1 MQIRT
6 RLTLQF
12 TLLVSCILLI
22 SFVAIYYFSYINIK
36 EDFYDRLRSKA
47 EGTASLLLKVK
58 EIDNEL
64 LRIIE
69 GTNRDQIFH
78 DNMIIFDEENRVIYT
93 NIIPPAKPAIS
104 VSNYWLDEIRKAGE
118 IRYSDGDYEV
128 IGLYYKYPYNRSVVL
143 FAGQDLY
150 GKANLANLRAV
161 LAILFLVVTAV
172 VALAGWLFSQR
183 ALAPITRVMNELEGI
198 LPQNLGVRLKTSN
211 NRDEIGRLTDTFNK
225 LLDRIENA
233 FKVQKTFVA
242 NVSHELKNPLT
253 KINSQLEVVLLN
265 DREPEIYRQTI
276 SSVLED
282 IKDLSLLSDSLLEL
296 AKVSDD
302 RKDLLTEKVR
312 IDELLLDLRESFSK
326 MRSDYTV
333 KINFDEL
340 PEDDSWLEV
349 PGNTGLLKT
358 AFLNLMDNGCKFS
371 PDHTVCVSLTGKKDQ
386 IEIKVANRGEGIPEG
401 DQGQIFHPF
410 FRSNKTAGIKGY
422 GIGLS
427 LAERI
432 VRLHGG
438 SIQLKSDHNGTEF
451 TVRFSHH

>member
-22 SFVAIYYFSYINIK
+22 SFVAIYYFSYKNVK

-64 LRIIE
+64 LRIID
-69 GTNRDQIFH
+69 GTNRDQIFN

-93 NIIPPAKPAIS
+93 NIIPPAQPAIS
-104 VSNYWLDEIRKAGE
+104 VSNYWLDEIRRAGE

-161 LAILFLVVTAV
+161 LAIIFLVVTAV
-172 VALAGWLFSQR
+172 VALAGWLFAQR
-183 ALAPITRVMNELEGI
+183 AIAPITRVMNELEGI
-198 LPQNLGVRLKTSN
+198 LPQNLGVRLKTN
-211 NRDEIGRLTDTFNK
+211 NNKDEIGRLTDTFNK

-253 KINSQLEVVLLN
+253 KINSQLEVVLLK
-265 DREPEIYRQTI
+265 DREPETYRQTI

-312 IDELLLDLRESFSK
+312 IDDLLLDIREKMLK
-326 MRSDYTV
+326 MRTDYNV
-333 KINFDEL
+333 GINLGEL
-340 PEDDSWLEV
+340 PEDDSWLELQ
-349 PGNTGLLKT
+349 GNSGLLKT

-371 PDHTVCVSLTGKKDQ
+371 PDHTVNVTLVVTPH
-386 IEIKVANRGEGIPEG
+386 EIAVGVGNNGEPIPEH
-401 DQGQIFHPF
+401 DQPQIFHPF
-410 FRSNKTAGIKGY
+410 FRSNKTAGVKGY

-438 SIQLKSDHNGTEF
+438 YIGLQTGQEGTVF
-451 TVRFSHH
+451 TVHFPRN

>member
-12 TLLVSCILLI
+12 TLLVSGILLI
-22 SFVAIYYFSYINIK
+22 LFVAIYYFSYSNIK

-64 LRIIE
+64 LKIID
-69 GTNRDQIFH
+69 GTNRDQIFN
-78 DNMIIFDEENRVIYT
+78 DNMIIFDEKNRVLYSNLT
-93 NIIPPAKPAIS
+93 PPAKPAIAI
-104 VSNYWLDEIRKAGE
+104 SNFWLDEIRKAGE

-128 IGLYYKYPYNRSVVL
+128 IGLYYRYPYNRAVVL

-150 GKANLANLRAV
+150 GKANLANLRT
-161 LAILFLVVTAV
+161 FLVIIFLLVTV
-172 VALAGWLFSQR
+172 GVALAGWFFAQR

-211 NRDEIGRLTDTFNK
+211 SKDEIGRLTATFNK

-233 FKVQKTFVA
+233 FQVQKTFVA

-253 KINSQLEVVLLN
+253 KINSQLEVVLLK
-265 DREPEIYRQTI
+265 DREPETYRQTV

-282 IKDLSLLSDSLLEL
+282 IRDLSLLSDSLLEL

-302 RKDLLTEKVR
+302 RRDLLTERVR
-312 IDELLLDLRESFSK
+312 IDDLLLDLRTK
-326 MRSDYTV
+326 MVNMQNEYSVGID
-333 KINFDEL
+333 FGEL
-340 PEDDSWLEV
+340 PEDDNWLELQ
-349 PGNTGLLKT
+349 GNTELLKT

-371 PDHTVCVSLTGKKDQ
+371 PDHSVQVRLDTTKEQ
-386 IEIKVANRGEGIPEG
+386 IKVEVADHGEGIPES
-401 DQGQIFHPF
+401 DRAQIFHPF
-410 FRSNKTAGIKGY
+410 FRSNKTAGVKGY

-427 LAERI
+427 LTERI

-438 SIQLKSDHNGTEF
+438 TITLKTGTEGTVF
-451 TVRFSHH
+451 TVIFRRG

>member
-12 TLLVSCILLI
+12 TLLVSGILLI
-22 SFVAIYYFSYINIK
+22 SFVAIYYFSYINTK

-64 LRIIE
+64 LKIID
-69 GTNRDQIFH
+69 GTNRDQIFN
-78 DNMIIFDEENRVIYT
+78 DNMIIFDEENRVIYS
-93 NIIPPAKPAIS
+93 NITPPSKPAIS
-104 VSNYWLDEIRKAGE
+104 ISNFWLDEIRKAGE
-118 IRYSDGDYEV
+118 IRYSDGEYEV
-128 IGLYYKYPYNRSVVL
+128 VGLYYRYPYNRSVVL

-150 GKANLANLRAV
+150 GKANLANLRTV
-161 LAILFLVVTAV
+161 LLVIFLAVTAV
-172 VALAGWLFSQR
+172 VALAGWFFAQR

-211 NRDEIGRLTDTFNK
+211 SKDEIGRLTATFNK

-233 FKVQKTFVA
+233 FQVQKTFVA

-253 KINSQLEVVLLN
+253 KINSQLEVVLLK
-265 DREPEIYRQTI
+265 DREPEAYRQTVA
-276 SSVLED
+276 SVLED
-282 IKDLSLLSDSLLEL
+282 IRDLSLLSDSLLEL

-302 RKDLLTEKVR
+302 RRDLLTERVR
-312 IDELLLDLRESFSK
+312 IDDLLLDLRTK
-326 MRSDYTV
+326 MLNMQNEYSVGID
-333 KINFDEL
+333 FGDL
-340 PEDDSWLEV
+340 PEDDSWLELQ
-349 PGNTGLLKT
+349 GNTELLKT

-371 PDHTVCVSLTGKKDQ
+371 PDHSVQVRLDTTKES
-386 IEIKVANRGEGIPEG
+386 IKVEVADQGEGIPES
-401 DQGQIFHPF
+401 DRQQIFHPF
-410 FRSNKTAGIKGY
+410 FRSNKTAGVKGY

-427 LAERI
+427 LTERI

-438 SIQLKSDHNGTEF
+438 TIALKTGSDGTVF
-451 TVRFSHH
+451 TVVFKRG

>member
-22 SFVAIYYFSYINIK
+22 SFVAIYYFSYKNVK

-64 LRIIE
+64 LRIID
-69 GTNRDQIFH
+69 GTNRDQIFN

-93 NIIPPAKPAIS
+93 NIIPPAQPAIS

-161 LAILFLVVTAV
+161 LAIIFLVVTAV
-172 VALAGWLFSQR
+172 VALAGWLFAQR
-183 ALAPITRVMNELEGI
+183 AIAPITRVMNELEGI
-198 LPQNLGVRLKTSN
+198 LPQNLGVRLKTN
-211 NRDEIGRLTDTFNK
+211 NNKDEIGRLTDTFNK

-253 KINSQLEVVLLN
+253 KINSQLEVVLLK
-265 DREPEIYRQTI
+265 DREPETYRQTI

-312 IDELLLDLRESFSK
+312 IDDLLLDIREKMLK
-326 MRSDYTV
+326 MRTDYNV
-333 KINFDEL
+333 GINLGEL
-340 PEDDSWLEV
+340 PEDDSWLELQ
-349 PGNTGLLKT
+349 GNSGLLKT

-371 PDHTVCVSLTGKKDQ
+371 PDHTVNVILSVEPH
-386 IEIKVANRGEGIPEG
+386 EIAVGVGNNGEPIPEH
-401 DQGQIFHPF
+401 DQPQIFHPF
-410 FRSNKTAGIKGY
+410 FRSNKTAGVKGY

-438 SIQLKSDHNGTEF
+438 YIGLQTRQEGTVF
-451 TVRFSHH
+451 TVHFPRN